1 MKKFLFS
8 VLAVGALVACTK
20 SEVKY
25 DGESEIAFRP
35 VASVNTKA
43 NVLNAIDGTDYPVN
57 ETFKVFAYW
66 QLLDAGTDHSAFN
79 AASEYI
85 EGKEFAKAVD
95 GTLWRGAEKPYYWPK
110 TGSMVFAC
118 LSPNTDSQISNI
130 SHDVVNDKFSF
141 SYVSP
146 NAGGKIDPT
155 KTVDVMW
162 TDATA
167 SYNEA
172 TAKDGVPVT
181 FKHALSWITF
191 KVFGDEITSGGN
203 FVINSLT
210 MNKVKIM
217 GNFTSHDRTWNSI
230 STENSFPV
238 FTGARNLTTE
248 PAVIENVDRGTLI
261 IPQVKAVD
269 DLTNYTA
276 TIEFTNNLGDEVIK
290 EVVTVNLGRGWEI
303 GKHYTYTIKFTTSE
317 ILIEPHM
324 EDWVEVDAG
333 TQVF

>member
-1 MKKFLFS
+1 M
-8 VLAVGALVACTK
+8 GAIVACTK

-25 DGESEIAFRP
+25 EGETEIAFAP
-35 VASVNTKA
+35 VASNVTKA
-43 NVLNAIDGTDYPVN
+43 NVLNAIDGTVYPIE

-66 QLLDAGTDHSAFN
+66 QLLDEGSDHSAFTDP
-79 AASEYI
+79 ADYI
-85 EGKEFAKAVD
+85 AGKEFAKATD
-95 GTLWRGAEKPYYWPK
+95 GTLWRGADKSYYWPK

-118 LSPNTDSQISNI
+118 LSPNSDPQLSGVE
-130 SHDVVNDKFSF
+130 HDVVNDNFSF

-146 NAGGKIDPT
+146 NAGGKIIPA

-167 SYNEA
+167 SYNEV

-203 FVINSLT
+203 FVINSIT

-217 GNFTSHDRTWNSI
+217 GNFTSNDRKWDRL

-238 FTGARNLTTE
+238 FVGEKNLTTE
-248 PAVIENVDRGTLI
+248 PAVIENVDRGTLV
-261 IPQVKAVD
+261 IPQVKAD
-269 DLTNYTA
+269 TDLTNYTA

-290 EVVTVNLGRGWEI
+290 EVVTVNLGRGWDI

-317 ILIEPHM
+317 ILIEPEM
-324 EDWVEVDAG
+324 EDWIEVDAG
-333 TQVF
+333 TQIF

>member
-1 MKKFLFS
+1 MKKFFFS
-8 VLAVGALVACTK
+8 ILAVGAIVACTK

-25 DGESEIAFRP
+25 AGETEIAFAP
-35 VASVNTKA
+35 VASTVTKA
-43 NVLNAIDGTDYPVN
+43 NVLNAIDGTVYPAT
-57 ETFKVFAYW
+57 ETFKVYAYW
-66 QLLDAGTDHSAFN
+66 QLLDAGSDHSAFTD
-79 AASEYI
+79 AADYI
-85 EGKEFAKAVD
+85 AGKEFAKASD
-95 GTLWRGAEKPYYWPK
+95 GELWRGANKPYYWPK

-118 LSPNTDSQISNI
+118 ISPNADTQLTNVQ
-130 SHDVVNDKFSF
+130 HDVVNDRFSF

-146 NAGGKIDPT
+146 NGGGKVDPS
-155 KTVDVMW
+155 KTVDIMW

-167 SYNEA
+167 SYDEK
-172 TAKDGVPVT
+172 TASAGVPVT
-181 FKHALSWITF
+181 FKHALTWITF
-191 KVFGDEITSGGN
+191 KVLGDEVTSGGN

-210 MNKVKIM
+210 MNKVNIK
-217 GNFTSHDRTWNSI
+217 GNFTSDDRTWNNI

-238 FTGARNLTTE
+238 FVGERNLTTQ

-261 IPQVKAVD
+261 IPQVKADSDV
-269 DLTNYTA
+269 TNYTA

-290 EVVTVNLGRGWEI
+290 EVKTVVLGRGWEI